1 MNQVTQD
8 HQTIEAFGY
17 RCRIGRQAEGFPTVK
32 QAHVIAGIAAGL
44 TQKEIAKLRGVSPAT
59 VKSTAET
66 LYFWL
71 RAQRATDAV
80 AKAMRRGWI
89 APLLLA
95 LTVSAI
101 SPDAHMQRPRPRSG
115 GTRYSI
121 SLTKLSRRQEAFEL
135 GGLSA

>member
-17 RCRIGRQAEGFPTVK
+17 RCRVGRQAEGFPTVK
-32 QAHVIAGIAAGL
+32 QAHVIAGIAAGM

-71 RAQRATDAV
+71 HAQRATDAV

-95 LTVSAI
+95 IAVSAI
-101 SPDAHMQRPRPRSG
+101 SPDVHMQRLRSG
-115 GTRYSI
+115 GSRPTISI
-121 SLTKLSRRQEAFEL
+121 TKLSRRQESYGI
-135 GGLSA
+135 GGLAA

>member
-17 RCRIGRQAEGFPTVK
+17 RCRIGKRTQGLPTAK
-32 QAHVIAGIAAGL
+32 QAQVMAGIAAGM

-59 VKSTAET
+59 VKSTVEA
-66 LYFWL
+66 LYFTL
-71 RAQRATDAV
+71 HAQRATDAV

-95 LTVSAI
+95 ITISAI
-101 SPDAHMQRPRPRSG
+101 SPDVHMQRQRSSG
-115 GTRYSI
+115 GRQTISI
-121 SLTKLSRRQEAFEL
+121 TKLSRRQESFDIA
-135 GGLSA
+135 GLAA

>member
-17 RCRIGRQAEGFPTVK
+17 RCRVGRQAEGFPTIK
-32 QAHVIAGIAAGL
+32 QAHVIAGIAAGM

-71 RAQRATDAV
+71 HAQRATDAV

-101 SPDAHMQRPRPRSG
+101 SPDVHLQRPRSS

-121 SLTKLSRRQEAFEL
+121 SLTKLSRRQESSDIA
-135 GGLSA
+135 GIAA